1 MTKIKA
7 ELRPEKEFIEQLR
20 SDFDSILREELRYKG
35 YNPDVIT
42 DIADLAIAYGSL
54 KARRVE
60 SKPRT
65 VHVNPDILSTHLLNM
80 GLKIS

>member
-35 YNPDVIT
+35 YNPDGIT
-42 DIADLAIAYGSL
+42 DSADLAIA
-54 KARRVE
+54 
-60 SKPRT
+60 
-65 VHVNPDILSTHLLNM
+65 
-80 GLKIS
+80 